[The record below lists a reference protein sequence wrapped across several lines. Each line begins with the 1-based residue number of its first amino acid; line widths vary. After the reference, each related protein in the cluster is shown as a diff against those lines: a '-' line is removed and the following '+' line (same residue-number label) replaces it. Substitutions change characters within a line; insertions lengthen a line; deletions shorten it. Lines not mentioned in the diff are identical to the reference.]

1 LIEGGQQVFSGAI
14 SGLET
19 VGGNI
24 AEAAKKTI
32 KNAGKSF
39 GKFGGKLQSGF
50 GGIIGKFIA
59 DRFSSVD
66 DTIPYLL
73 SSAYN
78 IISKIIQ
85 SITNFG
91 SEINSSSSKFTKLIR
106 Y

>member
-24 AEAAKKTI
+24 AEAAKKTL

-50 GGIIGKFIA
+50 GGIINHVSILL
-59 DRFSSVD
+59 
-66 DTIPYLL
+66 IPCYLQMFFESL
-73 SSAYN
+73 
-78 IISKIIQ
+78 IIS
-85 SITNFG
+85 TH
-91 SEINSSSSKFTKLIR
+91 L
-106 Y
+106 